1 MFPPTALS
9 SQRYKICFTR
19 IQFLS
24 EARPAIERP
33 YCGSS
38 AWREPCSQTKALPL
52 GAKGLGFSACLRA
65 IERTSTPPVGAAA
78 VGPAHSPRT
87 SEAGEC
93 HHVLLHA
100 TRLPR
105 PQLLSEAQMP
115 RSSRNRSIGAELASA
130 RMR

>member
-1 MFPPTALS
+1 MPLLRLVGVAPNPVRKRKPFRSARKGF
-9 SQRYKICFTR
+9 RY
-19 IQFLS
+19 
-24 EARPAIERP
+24 
-33 YCGSS
+33 
-38 AWREPCSQTKALPL
+38 
-52 GAKGLGFSACLRA
+52 SACLRA
-65 IERTSTPPVGAAA
+65 IGRASTPPVGAAA

-87 SEAGEC
+87 SEAEEC